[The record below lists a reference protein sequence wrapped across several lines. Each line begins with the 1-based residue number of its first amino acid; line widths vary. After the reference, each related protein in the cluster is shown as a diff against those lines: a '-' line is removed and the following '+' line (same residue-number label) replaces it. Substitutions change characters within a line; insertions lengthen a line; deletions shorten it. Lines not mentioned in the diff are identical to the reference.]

1 MSVNWN
7 LAVPTA
13 LIAAVAVG
21 QVLNTIRER
30 RTGDVAWWGKHIN
43 VFGLVFL
50 PIDYS
55 DPARMRARRLENVL
69 MSAVWTIIAIVVG
82 WKFIGL

>member
-1 MSVNWN
+1 MSVNWD

-21 QVLNTIRER
+21 QILITIRER
-30 RTGDVAWWGKHIN
+30 RTGEIAWWGKHIN

-55 DPARMRARRLENVL
+55 DRARRHIRHLENVI
-69 MSAVWTIIAIVVG
+69 MSAVWMILAIVVG
-82 WKFIGL
+82 LKFVGL